1 LQAGIKTTRKR
12 PCQSKITWNQ
22 VCVLA
27 RQLNFEDFSSA
38 KLYQQRISCL
48 HVVTEKFEV
57 PKFIL
62 PVKISWLIFSAV
74 SGVEMKNLQIS
85 EQAHFLISRLR
96 RSISRSRL
104 RRTRL
109 CSNVSLLA
117 GYILKLTVLLIH
129 LNGFYTHLNAIIFE
143 KKRT

>member
-1 LQAGIKTTRKR
+1 
-12 PCQSKITWNQ
+12 
-22 VCVLA
+22 
-27 RQLNFEDFSSA
+27 
-38 KLYQQRISCL
+38 
-48 HVVTEKFEV
+48 
-57 PKFIL
+57 
-62 PVKISWLIFSAV
+62 
-74 SGVEMKNLQIS
+74 MKNLQIS

-143 KKRT
+143 KKRTWSFQGFVENEDPKTKTENPLV